1 MSLPSPILDDLRFQ
15 RDLVDE
21 ARRRIIRY
29 CPEWTEY
36 NLSDPGITLI
46 ELFAWM
52 TEMIT
57 YRLNQ
62 VPEKNYIEF
71 LNLLGMQ
78 RQPASSA
85 RVDLTFWLSVA
96 LPLGPDDPSPV
107 IVPAGTEVVSRPTS
121 EGQVTFT
128 TDRRLVV
135 VPPLLTQLRRDEDL
149 NKNYLPRLGIE
160 AFHAFGR
167 KKPAVGDMFY
177 LGFDMER
184 DIRGHLLRL
193 TFDCEATQA
202 VGVRREDPP
211 WVWECS
217 MGNGI
222 WYELTPSVRVGE
234 KDTTGGL
241 NNPRGSLVLYLPLD
255 MELDLVHGREAF
267 WIRCRLEARRPEQGM
282 YTESPRVIGLQAHTL
297 GAVVPGTHAEIVQEE
312 FLGVSN
318 GEPGQV
324 FALEHAPIL
333 DLQDDETVQV
343 EEKRQ
348 GELVYVPWR
357 RVVDFAQS
365 DRYDRHF
372 TADTAAGEIR
382 FGPAVRQPDGTV
394 RQYGR
399 VPESGRSIQFARY
412 RRGGGVAGNVPAE
425 TLQTLTTSLA
435 YIARVSNLS
444 RASGGR
450 DPETMEEVQARAR
463 RELRAQLRAV
473 TASDYESLAL
483 NATREVARVK
493 CNMPQG
499 TDGRLTPGTVEV
511 LVVPAAA
518 DSVRVGDLSRLA
530 VDEQLARTVEEYLD
544 QYRLLTTI
552 LRVDEPGYVGVR
564 VRARVVAVEHSR
576 PEIVSARVS
585 QALTAFLSPL
595 PIFGEGDDLAA
606 LMDED
611 WEGWPFGR
619 DLYEAEVLS
628 FVQRVPGVKHVL
640 EVQLF
645 TRPVIP
651 SDEERE
657 PVGDE
662 GALTRV
668 RQRVRVPANSLLCSL
683 AHEIVL
689 VELGEGDDEAN

>member
-217 MGNGI
+217 
-222 WYELTPSVRVGE
+222 RVHHC
-234 KDTTGGL
+234 D
-241 NNPRGSLVLYLPLD
+241 
-255 MELDLVHGREAF
+255 
-267 WIRCRLEARRPEQGM
+267 I
-282 YTESPRVIGLQAHTL
+282 I
-297 GAVVPGTHAEIVQEE
+297 
-312 FLGVSN
+312 
-318 GEPGQV
+318 
-324 FALEHAPIL
+324 
-333 DLQDDETVQV
+333 
-343 EEKRQ
+343 
-348 GELVYVPWR
+348 
-357 RVVDFAQS
+357 
-365 DRYDRHF
+365 
-372 TADTAAGEIR
+372 
-382 FGPAVRQPDGTV
+382 
-394 RQYGR
+394 
-399 VPESGRSIQFARY
+399 
-412 RRGGGVAGNVPAE
+412 
-425 TLQTLTTSLA
+425 
-435 YIARVSNLS
+435 
-444 RASGGR
+444 
-450 DPETMEEVQARAR
+450 
-463 RELRAQLRAV
+463 
-473 TASDYESLAL
+473 
-483 NATREVARVK
+483 
-493 CNMPQG
+493 
-499 TDGRLTPGTVEV
+499 
-511 LVVPAAA
+511 
-518 DSVRVGDLSRLA
+518 
-530 VDEQLARTVEEYLD
+530 
-544 QYRLLTTI
+544 
-552 LRVDEPGYVGVR
+552 
-564 VRARVVAVEHSR
+564 
-576 PEIVSARVS
+576 
-585 QALTAFLSPL
+585 
-595 PIFGEGDDLAA
+595 
-606 LMDED
+606 
-611 WEGWPFGR
+611 
-619 DLYEAEVLS
+619 
-628 FVQRVPGVKHVL
+628 
-640 EVQLF
+640 
-645 TRPVIP
+645 
-651 SDEERE
+651 
-657 PVGDE
+657 
-662 GALTRV
+662 
-668 RQRVRVPANSLLCSL
+668 
-683 AHEIVL
+683 
-689 VELGEGDDEAN
+689 